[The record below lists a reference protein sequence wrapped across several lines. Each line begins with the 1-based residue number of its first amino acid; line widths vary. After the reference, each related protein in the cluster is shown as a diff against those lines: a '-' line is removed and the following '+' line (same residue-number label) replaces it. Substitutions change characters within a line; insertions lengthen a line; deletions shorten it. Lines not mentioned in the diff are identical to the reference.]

1 MVVEEEVLKPKLMMQ
16 EEISAACLELKFL
29 GCTRE
34 DSCCTN
40 RRCTRVRLDLW
51 CYKECKYGNSR
62 DTMRG
67 PPRISPKVS

>member
-51 CYKECKYGNSR
+51 CYKECKCGNSR